1 MAEQISG
8 ADQNSGTAPRREGG
22 RSLLEW
28 QIALLPLMT
37 TLLVGLTLF
46 FFVASFVQLRDLN
59 ARISDSPTVQLERTI
74 ERVNSPVHQTSP
86 QILRAAELQ
95 ILAALDGYALDRRYH
110 QANVLLMSR
119 VWIRYLG
126 FVTGMILALLGASFI
141 LGKLRGEESVA
152 QVAAGAVSAAFRG
165 TEPGL
170 VLAVLGVALMMTTI
184 IVHHQIGTEDAPTFM
199 QVWMRR
205 SLGDE
210 AQIIQAAPGGGA
222 AEIQAGSTIDSGGLP
237 DVPPAVEP

>member
-1 MAEQISG
+1 MTEQTSSTTRKP
-8 ADQNSGTAPRREGG
+8 AATSKRESG

-28 QIALLPLMT
+28 QIALLPLMS

-46 FFVASFVQLRDLN
+46 FFVASFIQLRDLN
-59 ARISDSPTVQLERTI
+59 ARITDSPSVQLERTI
-74 ERVNSPVHQTSP
+74 ERVNSPVHQTSS
-86 QILRAAELQ
+86 QVLRAAELQ

-126 FVTGMILALLGASFI
+126 FVTGMILALVGASFI
-141 LGKLRGEESVA
+141 LGKMRGEESVA
-152 QVAAGAVSAAFRG
+152 QVAAGPVSGAFRG

-199 QVWMRR
+199 QIWMRR

-210 AQIIQAAPGGGA
+210 TLSGMPQVNFGELDFGSTPSPGSAHAPG
-222 AEIQAGSTIDSGGLP
+222 QSFP
-237 DVPPAVEP
+237 

>member
-8 ADQNSGTAPRREGG
+8 ADQNPVSAPRREGG

-46 FFVASFVQLRDLN
+46 FFVASFIQLRDLN
-59 ARISDSPTVQLERTI
+59 ARISNSPTVQLERTI

-126 FVTGMILALLGASFI
+126 FVTGMILALVGASFI
-141 LGKLRGEESVA
+141 LGKLRGDESVA

-170 VLAVLGVALMMTTI
+170 VLALLGVVLMMTTI
-184 IVHHQIGTEDAPTFM
+184 VVHHQIGTEDAPTFM

-210 AQIIQAAPGGGA
+210 GLMISPPVGGA
-222 AEIQAGSTIDSGGLP
+222 GMEIEAGMSVESGGMP
-237 DVPPAVEP
+237 VVKP

>member
-1 MAEQISG
+1 MAEQTSNP
-8 ADQNSGTAPRREGG
+8 AQNPNAPARREGG

-59 ARISDSPTVQLERTI
+59 ARISNSPTVQLERTI
-74 ERVNSPVHQTSP
+74 EQVDSPAHQTSP
-86 QILRAAELQ
+86 QILRAAELK
-95 ILAALDGYALDRRYH
+95 ILASLDGYALDRRYH

-126 FVTGMILALLGASFI
+126 FVTGMILALIGASFI

-152 QVAAGAVSAAFRG
+152 QVGAGAVSAAFRG

-184 IVHHQIGTEDAPTFM
+184 VVHHQIGTEDAPTFM

-210 AQIIQAAPGGGA
+210 TQFSAPLPGGP
-222 AEIQAGSTIDSGGLP
+222 EIQAGMSVESGGMP
-237 DVPPAVEP
+237 VVKP

>member
-1 MAEQISG
+1 MAE
-8 ADQNSGTAPRREGG
+8 DNGTPTPTPVTPAPRERG

-28 QIALLPLMT
+28 QIALLPLMAM
-37 TLLVGLTLF
+37 LLVGLTLF
-46 FFVASFVQLRDLN
+46 FFVASFIQLRDLN
-59 ARISDSPTVQLERTI
+59 ARISNSPTVQLERTI

-126 FVTGMILALLGASFI
+126 FVTGMILALIGASFI
-141 LGKLRGEESVA
+141 LGKLRGDESLA
-152 QVAAGAVSAAFRG
+152 QVDAGVVSAAFRG

-184 IVHHQIGTEDAPTFM
+184 VVHHQIGTEDAPTFM

-210 AQIIQAAPGGGA
+210 TQFSTPLPGT
-222 AEIQAGSTIDSGGLP
+222 AEIQSGVSIEAGGMP
-237 DVPPAVEP
+237 VVKP